1 MYMMDWWSC
10 QQLKK
15 PAGSMIVPVI
25 GSCDQTH
32 TTNYARDGRLWP
44 VYISLGNIDTSFQCK
59 KSDEYCIL
67 LALLPVPPKY
77 TFKGKGS
84 TAALKLQQEYTQ
96 TQRRPLKDGAENE
109 QFMRGADGQ
118 ISKCFP
124 VVNAWIDDYME
135 NVGSHSI
142 TSLHCP
148 VCDSGAYNE
157 QLVKAINN

>member
-1 MYMMDWWSC
+1 
-10 QQLKK
+10 
-15 PAGSMIVPVI
+15 MI
-25 GSCDQTH
+25 
-32 TTNYARDGRLWP
+32 
-44 VYISLGNIDTSFQCK
+44 
-59 KSDEYCIL
+59 
-67 LALLPVPPKY
+67 
-77 TFKGKGS
+77 FK
-84 TAALKLQQEYTQ
+84 
-96 TQRRPLKDGAENE
+96 PLKDGAENE